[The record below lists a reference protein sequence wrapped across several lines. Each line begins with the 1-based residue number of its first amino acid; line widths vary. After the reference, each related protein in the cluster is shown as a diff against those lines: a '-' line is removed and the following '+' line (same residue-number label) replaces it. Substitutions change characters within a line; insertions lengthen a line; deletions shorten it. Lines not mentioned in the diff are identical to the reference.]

1 MWHMT
6 QSQFSVPFQRT
17 VSSPSESLNVYFL
30 FVDSTKSKPECR
42 GGFPHPGLHGKAGSL
57 TRASECNSPAFL
69 MPVAS
74 LELNSW

>member
-17 VSSPSESLNVYFL
+17 VSSPSGSLNVCFL
-30 FVDSTKSKPECR
+30 FVDSTNSKAECQ
-42 GGFPHPGLHGKAGSL
+42 GGFPHPGLHGKAG
-57 TRASECNSPAFL
+57 NSPAFL

-74 LELNSW
+74 LELTSR